1 MKVHLIANMYPSKEH
16 PNYGVF
22 VENTEKILAQAGV
35 TFDRTVVTKQSSSMG
50 KLLAYGSHF
59 FRIIGKSI
67 FRNYDVTYVH
77 YATHNSIPV
86 LIAKK
91 LNKNM
96 VIYTNVHGSDVVP
109 EFKKREKYQPYVK
122 RLLEVSDT
130 VITPS
135 GYYKQLVLQKYGL
148 TNRIEIFPSGG
159 INKET
164 FYEKNP
170 LHAYQEL
177 ELDTSCK
184 YIGFVGRIDR
194 GKGWDVYLKAAKIL
208 KKQGRLDNYK
218 LLFIGDGLEK
228 EAFEK
233 MVDSYGLR
241 EVLVHFPLLS
251 QQKLNSVYNSM
262 EIFCF
267 PTMREGE
274 SLGLVGLEA
283 MACGT
288 PVIGS
293 RMAGLLDYMENGRNG
308 FFFEPGSAEELAA
321 SIITYMD
328 LPEEAKQVI
337 KAGAQ
342 KTAAAYEV
350 DAIKPRLTKIFSV

>member
-1 MKVHLIANMYPSKEH
+1 MKVHLIANMYPSKQH

-22 VENTEKILAQAGV
+22 VENTEKILAQSGV
-35 TFDRTVVTKQSSSMG
+35 TFDRTVVTKQSSSIG
-50 KLLAYGSHF
+50 KLIAYASHF
-59 FRIIGKSI
+59 IKVIGKSV
-67 FRNYDVTYVH
+67 FRKYDVTYVH

-96 VIYTNVHGSDVVP
+96 VVYTNVHGSDVVP
-109 EFKKREKYQPYVK
+109 EFQKRQKYQPYVK

-135 GYYKQLVLQKYGL
+135 AYYKQLVQQKYGL

-159 INKET
+159 INKHT
-164 FYEKNP
+164 FYEKETK
-170 LHAYQEL
+170 LACQEL
-177 ELDTSCK
+177 EIKAAYS

-194 GKGWDVYLKAAKIL
+194 GKGWDVYLKAAKLL
-208 KKQGRLDNYK
+208 KEQGKLENHK
-218 LLFIGDGLEK
+218 LLFIGDGLDK
-228 EAFEK
+228 ESFDK
-233 MVDSYGLR
+233 LVDDYGLR
-241 EVLVHFPLLS
+241 EDLVHFPLLS

-262 EIFCF
+262 TVFCF

-293 RMAGLLDYMENGRNG
+293 RMAGLLDYMKHSRNG
-308 FFFEPGSAEELAA
+308 FLFEPGSAEELAGC
-321 SIITYMD
+321 INTYME
-328 LPEEAKQVI
+328 LPEAAKLSMKEEAKQ
-337 KAGAQ
+337 
-342 KTAAAYEV
+342 TAAAYEV
-350 DAIKPRLTKIFSV
+350 EAIKPRLSEIFSV

>member
-1 MKVHLIANMYPSKEH
+1 MKVHLIANMYPSKQH

-22 VENTEKILAQAGV
+22 VENTEKILAQSGA
-35 TFDRTVVTKQSSSMG
+35 TFDRTVVTKQSSSIG
-50 KLLAYGSHF
+50 KLTAYASHF
-59 FRIIGKSI
+59 FKVIGKSL
-67 FRNYDVTYVH
+67 FKKYDVTYVH

-135 GYYKQLVLQKYGL
+135 AYYKQLVQQKYGL
-148 TNRIEIFPSGG
+148 RNRIEIFPSGG

-164 FYEKNP
+164 FYEKDTRI
-170 LHAYQEL
+170 ACEEL
-177 ELDTSCK
+177 EIDPDHR

-194 GKGWDVYLKAAKIL
+194 GKGWDVFLEAAKLL
-208 KKQGRLDNYK
+208 KEQGGLEGCK
-218 LLFIGDGLEK
+218 LLFIGDGLQKDSFDE
-228 EAFEK
+228 

-241 EVLVHFPLLS
+241 DDLVHFPLLS

-262 EIFCF
+262 SVFCF

-293 RMAGLLDYMENGRNG
+293 RMAGLLDYMEHGRNG
-308 FFFEPGSAEELAA
+308 FLFEPGSAETLAA
-321 SIITYMD
+321 SIKTYMD
-328 LPEEAKQVI
+328 LPEEAKQSLRETA
-337 KAGAQ
+337 KQ
-342 KTAAAYEV
+342 TAAAYEV
-350 DAIKPRLTKIFSV
+350 DAIKPRLSKIFSI

>member
-1 MKVHLIANMYPSKEH
+1 MKVHLIANMYPSKQH

-22 VENTEKILAQAGV
+22 VENTEKILAQSGV
-35 TFDRTVVTKQSSSMG
+35 AFDRTVVTKQSSSIG
-50 KLLAYGSHF
+50 KLMAYGSHF
-59 FRIIGKSI
+59 FKVIGKSL
-67 FRNYDVTYVH
+67 FRKYDVTYVH

-109 EFKKREKYQPYVK
+109 EFKKRQKYQPYVK

-135 GYYKQLVLQKYGL
+135 AYYKELVQQKYGL

-159 INKET
+159 INKQTFHEKET
-164 FYEKNP
+164 T
-170 LHAYQEL
+170 LACQEL
-177 ELDTSCK
+177 EINPAYS

-194 GKGWDVYLKAAKIL
+194 GKGWDVYLKAAELL
-208 KKQGRLDNYK
+208 KEQGKLGNCK

-228 EAFEK
+228 EDFES
-233 MVDSYGLR
+233 MVDKFGLR
-241 EVLVHFPLLS
+241 DHLVHFPLLS

-262 EIFCF
+262 AVFCF

-293 RMAGLLDYMENGRNG
+293 CMAGLLDYMEDGRNG
-308 FFFEPGSAEELAA
+308 FLFEPGSAEALAD
-321 SIITYMD
+321 SIKSYME
-328 LPEEAKQVI
+328 LPEEAKQSMRE
-337 KAGAQ
+337 AAMQ
-342 KTAAAYEV
+342 TASAYEV
-350 DAIKPRLTKIFSV
+350 EAIKPRLTKIFSV